1 MHRKTFW
8 YQVQEI
14 SWCSCACSDLCW
26 FLIVHFGIPDRPV
39 SWPHNFRSCNHAC
52 HSRCLPFPV
61 IRSQLCCLAAVNK
74 HHGRKQLGDGS
85 ICILQTRSSGGR
97 LKTGTKAGSVEEC
110 CLLAHFPAGV
120 YLTFYLMPDLLD
132 QLWLHTQWAEPSHI
146 NQQSIKCHTDL
157 QQTNV
162 METLSHWNPL
172 LGGYVSSCQADRNK
186 LAHHRTSLVVL
197 KLGFE
202 LGLSLSLEFTVL
214 APVPTPP
221 WCWDPSSSLHAC
233 TESTYLWVLSPVSYF
248 FFKSIFF

>member
-1 MHRKTFW
+1 M
-8 YQVQEI
+8 
-14 SWCSCACSDLCW
+14 
-26 FLIVHFGIPDRPV
+26 
-39 SWPHNFRSCNHAC
+39 
-52 HSRCLPFPV
+52 
-61 IRSQLCCLAAVNK
+61 NK
-74 HHGRKQLGDGS
+74 HHGQKQLGDGS
-85 ICILQTRSSGGR
+85 ICILQTRVISASQDRSSSGR
-97 LKTGTKAGSVEEC
+97 LKARTEAGSVEEC

-120 YLTFYLMPDLLD
+120 YLTFYLIPDLLD

-162 METLSHWNPL
+162 METLSHWNSL
-172 LGGYVSSCQADRNK
+172 LGGYVSSGQANRNQ

-221 WCWDPSSSLHAC
+221 WCWDLQVHYNNAAFYAVLEPKLQPSCLHRKHLSVESYPQSHIFSLK
-233 TESTYLWVLSPVSYF
+233 TSVF
-248 FFKSIFF
+248 FIDVICRFINKNDF